1 MPHLQVTCTKQAAP
15 LQNETFSNLEGKA
28 QQLQWRRSVEEHL
41 LSTGRSTGQMGL
53 NSDTMGLEGGNG
65 AWSATIPARRVFSR
79 LREAVPMRTATAQ
92 PTMEEQLRCSAQ
104 AAAGAQLTEEGAQ
117 PMDLDDHHDVQQ
129 PQVEGLF
136 TEPEPPVLSHPPQ
149 RRQRNRRT
157 FDMTAVLQQ
166 YVDGVEG
173 PLPEHVIAALTA
185 FLDLDDTEADLMTE
199 ALIEQAGEGL
209 EDLQHVE
216 GAAVPAAA

>member
-1 MPHLQVTCTKQAAP
+1 
-15 LQNETFSNLEGKA
+15 
-28 QQLQWRRSVEEHL
+28 
-41 LSTGRSTGQMGL
+41 
-53 NSDTMGLEGGNG
+53 
-65 AWSATIPARRVFSR
+65 
-79 LREAVPMRTATAQ
+79 
-92 PTMEEQLRCSAQ
+92 
-104 AAAGAQLTEEGAQ
+104 
-117 PMDLDDHHDVQQ
+117 MDLDDHHDVQQ

-149 RRQRNRRT
+149 RRQQNRRT
-157 FDMTAVLQQ
+157 FDMTAVRRSARLARKPQIPSLQKAQRNLCHKLGVSAEEFDTIEQVLQQ

>member
-1 MPHLQVTCTKQAAP
+1 MAMFQQQLQFQMEHLQ
-15 LQNETFSNLEGKA
+15 A

-79 LREAVPMRTATAQ
+79 LREAVSMRTATAQ

-209 EDLQHVE
+209 EDLQYVE